1 MPTTRLFDEQ
11 GRRLFFNH
19 EERAAFL
26 KAADKAAGETRT
38 FCGLL
43 HYTGCNL
50 TEALTLTPSQIDFAA
65 RTIILRGTTPRRH
78 DIKRAVPVPD
88 SFIAL
93 LDEIHD
99 IRRAQS
105 GAEADQLIWQQD
117 IKTMREK
124 VNRVIRAAGIYGGPH
139 AQPKGIRYGF
149 LVEAIRCG
157 IILTRAEKWMGYSH
171 TSDLGHYVEQL
182 AQYAP
187 ELVGDER
194 GDASLMW

>member
-1 MPTTRLFDEQ
+1 MPVSRLFDEN
-11 GRRLFFNH
+11 GRHLFFDQ

-26 KAADKAAGETRT
+26 KAADREAGPIRT

-43 HYTGCNL
+43 HYTGCTL
-50 TEALTLTPSQIDFAA
+50 TEAITVTPSQIDFSS
-65 RTIILRGTTPRRH
+65 RTVILRGTTPRRH
-78 DIKRAVPVPD
+78 DIKRAIPVPD
-88 SFIAL
+88 AFLAL
-93 LDEIHD
+93 LDDIHR

-105 GAEADQLIWQQD
+105 GPEANRPTWPHDR
-117 IKTMREK
+117 KTMREK
-124 VNRVIRAAGIYGGPH
+124 VNRVISAAGITGGPH

-171 TSDLGHYVEQL
+171 TTEIGHYVEQFAL
-182 AQYAP
+182 YAP